1 MASLPQRTV
10 HRIGESP
17 LAERVAR
24 VQELAYAPLI
34 DRVRRSPLH
43 SDVLGHPLHPPLTD
57 VTLGCWLGATLLD
70 LAGGV
75 ESRRGATL
83 LAGAGLLASLPTALA
98 GAADGAELSGA
109 ERRVVAVHALGAD
122 VATFLFVGSLTARLR
137 GEHGRGARLAAA
149 GNVVMVGA
157 GFLGG
162 HLALRRRR

>member
-10 HRIGESP
+10 QRIGESP
-17 LAERVAR
+17 LAERIAR

-43 SDVLGHPLHPPLTD
+43 SDVLGHPLHPPLT
-57 VTLGCWLGATLLD
+57 
-70 LAGGV
+70 
-75 ESRRGATL
+75 GATL

-162 HLALRRRR
+162 HLALRRRC